1 MWALVNSGQVV
12 AVYNQPKA
20 ITIDGIQH
28 PRNIFTTWTKS
39 QLKAIGIY
47 DYVEIGANPNPDFY
61 WVGNATIVV
70 DDVAGIVTK
79 TYANTTKNLDDV
91 NEVDENGDP
100 LLDERGNQ
108 IVTLGLKSIAKA
120 KVKSQ
125 AASLLQGSDW
135 YVVRAAEGGSAIPT
149 EVTTYR
155 AAVRAKSD
163 QMETAIDAA
172 TDVDALIA
180 LYTNTLDAND
190 NIVLGTLND
199 WPEVPDILL

>member
-1 MWALVNSGQVV
+1 MWALVNSGQIV
-12 AVYNQPKA
+12 AIYNQPKA

-28 PRNIFTTWTKS
+28 PKNIFTVWTKAQKKS
-39 QLKAIGIY
+39 IGIY

-61 WVGNATIVV
+61 WVGNATVVV
-70 DDVAGIVTK
+70 DDDAGTVTK
-79 TYANTTKNLDDV
+79 TYANNAKNIDDV

-125 AASLLQGSDW
+125 AAGLLQSSDW
-135 YVVRAAEGGSAIPT
+135 YVVRAAEGGSSVPT
-149 EVTTYR
+149 AVATYR
-155 AAVRAKSD
+155 AAVRTKSD
-163 QMETAIDAA
+163 EMETAIDAV